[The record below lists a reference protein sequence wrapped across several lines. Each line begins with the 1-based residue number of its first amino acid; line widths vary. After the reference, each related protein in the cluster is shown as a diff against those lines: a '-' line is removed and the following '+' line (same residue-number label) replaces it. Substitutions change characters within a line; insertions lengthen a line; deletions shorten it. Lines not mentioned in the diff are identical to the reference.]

1 MLIGHDVMMTKST
14 IGFDVFFGSYL
25 ISWGSQKQA
34 SNYKIVDN
42 ATVEIRENNSLS
54 DTRKMK
60 YSFLGPP
67 NLEIPYLTLLVSFAP
82 KITPLLITLR
92 PNGVRL
98 KVK

>member
-25 ISWGSQKQA
+25 ISWGSQKQE

-42 ATVEIRENNSLS
+42 VTIDIRENNSLS

-60 YSFLGPP
+60 YSFLGPLY
-67 NLEIPYLTLLVSFAP
+67 LEIPYLTLL
-82 KITPLLITLR
+82 
-92 PNGVRL
+92 
-98 KVK
+98 